1 MFVSCLPQHFG
12 GKEIA
17 FSFELLLVEMLL
29 VEMLFVEM
37 LLVEMLL
44 VEMHMGWV
52 EIEFAN

>member
-29 VEMLFVEM
+29 VEML
-37 LLVEMLL
+37 L
-44 VEMHMGWV
+44 VEMHIGWV

>member
-37 LLVEMLL
+37 LLVEM
-44 VEMHMGWV
+44 HMGWV